1 MSQGLIEIFPIIFL
15 AVMLIIAAISDL
27 RSHKIP
33 NWLTFPAIGVG
44 ILYHTY
50 MKGYQGLFFS
60 VKGVFL
66 GFAFLLVFYL
76 MQGTG
81 AGDVKLM
88 GAVGGILGPFGVFKA
103 FFFAA
108 LVGGIYAIVLLALHG
123 GIGLLGFKD
132 KFKRYKMMLRTF
144 ISTHRFIY
152 IPSENKGKTPVI
164 CYGAVIA
171 LGTLI
176 SLIVNV

>member
-1 MSQGLIEIFPIIFL
+1 MSQKLIEIFPIVFL
-15 AVMLIIAAISDL
+15 LIVLIIASISDL

-44 ILYHTY
+44 IIYHTY
-50 MKGYQGLFFS
+50 ITGYQGFIFS
-60 VKGVFL
+60 IKGIFL
-66 GFAFLLVFYL
+66 GFAFLLLFYL

-88 GAVGGILGPFGVFKA
+88 GAVGGLLGAFGVFKA
-103 FFFAA
+103 FIFTA
-108 LVGGIYAIVLLALHG
+108 LVGGIYAVALLTFHG
-123 GIGLLGFKD
+123 GIGLLGFRD
-132 KFKRYKMMLRTF
+132 KIKRYKIMLRTF

-152 IPSENKGKTPVI
+152 IPPKDKGKRPVL